1 MTISAAKLSLATRW
15 SKPNGY
21 RQVLLIAFP
30 LILSTGS
37 WSIQQFV
44 DRMFLS
50 WYSPDALAAAMPT
63 GILSFTIVCFF
74 IGTAGYASTFV
85 AQYTG
90 AGRHDRVGPAM
101 WQGIYFSLIGGIVT
115 FIAMFFA
122 EPIFQ
127 FIGHDESVREL
138 EIKYWRYLTIGGFFP
153 ICMAAVSS
161 FFNGRGNTFP
171 VMWASLLATC
181 LNMVLNYLLI
191 FGNFGLPE
199 MGISGA
205 GLSTVI
211 SQIFNLSLLLFMTF
225 MGNNNAKY
233 KTISGWKFDKDLFLR
248 LIRYGLPNGIHF
260 FLDIAAFSAFILIV
274 GRLGAAQLAA
284 TNIALNVSML
294 AFMPMIGMGIT
305 VSILVGQS
313 LGANNDDMADTA
325 TTSAVQMAFIYM
337 GSISALYLLIPS
349 IFIYPFAANADPTEF
364 EEIRGYA
371 MTAMKFVAA
380 WSLVDSL
387 GIVYSSALKGAG
399 DTRFTMY
406 TIIVLSLILLILPTF
421 IALELMGWGLE
432 AAWAI
437 GVVYIIG
444 LAVTFTLRYRA
455 GKWRT
460 MRVIEQSAFEDPLQT

>member
-1 MTISAAKLSLATRW
+1 MTISAAKLSLATCW

-90 AGRHDRVGPAM
+90 AGRHARVGPAM
-101 WQGIYFSLIGGIVT
+101 WQGIYFSLIGGVVT
-115 FIAMFFA
+115 FLAMFFA

-127 FIGHDESVREL
+127 FIGHEESVREL

-211 SQIFNLSLLLFMTF
+211 SQIFNLSLLLLMTF

-313 LGANNDDMADTA
+313 LGGNRPGMAKRA
-325 TTSAVQMAFIYM
+325 TLSALQMAFVYM
-337 GSISALYLLIPS
+337 GCIACLYLIVPQL
-349 IFIYPFAANADPTEF
+349 FIYPFSAQADLVEF
-364 EEIRGYA
+364 QEIKILA
-371 MTAMKFVAA
+371 ITVLKFLAA
-380 WSLVDSL
+380 WTLLDSVA
-387 GIVYSSALKGAG
+387 IVISSALKGAG
-399 DTRFTMY
+399 DTRFIMFAMLGISITF
-406 TIIVLSLILLILPTF
+406 LILPTY
-421 IALELMGWGLE
+421 IALSL
-432 AAWAI
+432 I
-437 GVVYIIG
+437 HI
-444 LAVTFTLRYRA
+444 
-455 GKWRT
+455 
-460 MRVIEQSAFEDPLQT
+460 

>member
-1 MTISAAKLSLATRW
+1 MTISSVKLSLANRW
-15 SKPNGY
+15 SRPNGY
-21 RQVLLIAFP
+21 RPVLLIAFP

-50 WYSPDALAAAMPT
+50 WYSSDALAAAMPT
-63 GILSFTIVCFF
+63 GILSFTIVSFF
-74 IGTAGYASTFV
+74 VGTSGYASTFV

-101 WQGIYFSLIGGIVT
+101 WQAIYFSLIGGIVT
-115 FIAMFFA
+115 FTAMFFA

-138 EIKYWRYLTIGGFFP
+138 ETKYWRYLTIGGFFP
-153 ICMAAVSS
+153 ICLAAVSS
-161 FFNGRGNTFP
+161 FFNGRGNTYP

-181 LNMVLNYLLI
+181 LNILLNYLLI
-191 FGNFGLPE
+191 FGHFGFPE

-211 SQIFNLSLLLFMTF
+211 SQFFNLSLLLIMTF
-225 MGNNNAKY
+225 MGDNNVKY
-233 KTISGWKFDKDLFLR
+233 KTISGWKFDKKLFAR

-274 GRLGAAQLAA
+274 GRLGASQLAA

-313 LGANNDDMADTA
+313 LGANDEDMADRA

-337 GSISALYLLIPS
+337 GSISLMYLIIPS
-349 IFIYPFAANADPTEF
+349 MFIYPFAANADPTTF
-364 EEIRGYA
+364 EEIRIYA

-380 WSLVDSL
+380 WSIIDSL

-399 DTRFTMY
+399 DTRFTMF
-406 TIIVLSLILLILPTF
+406 TIIILSLILLILPTF
-421 IALELMGWGLE
+421 IALEVMGWGLE
-432 AAWAI
+432 AAWTVGLI
-437 GVVYIIG
+437 YIIG
-444 LAVTFTLRYRA
+444 LAAAFTLRYRG
-455 GKWRT
+455 GKWKS
-460 MRVIEQSAFEDPLQT
+460 MRVIEQPAFKDSSQR

>member
-1 MTISAAKLSLATRW
+1 
-15 SKPNGY
+15 
-21 RQVLLIAFP
+21 
-30 LILSTGS
+30 
-37 WSIQQFV
+37 
-44 DRMFLS
+44 
-50 WYSPDALAAAMPT
+50 
-63 GILSFTIVCFF
+63 
-74 IGTAGYASTFV
+74 
-85 AQYTG
+85 
-90 AGRHDRVGPAM
+90 
-101 WQGIYFSLIGGIVT
+101 
-115 FIAMFFA
+115 
-122 EPIFQ
+122 
-127 FIGHDESVREL
+127 
-138 EIKYWRYLTIGGFFP
+138 
-153 ICMAAVSS
+153 
-161 FFNGRGNTFP
+161 
-171 VMWASLLATC
+171 
-181 LNMVLNYLLI
+181 
-191 FGNFGLPE
+191 
-199 MGISGA
+199 
-205 GLSTVI
+205 
-211 SQIFNLSLLLFMTF
+211 MTF

-305 VSILVGQS
+305 VSIFVGQS
-313 LGANNDDMADTA
+313 HGANNDDMADTA

-444 LAVTFTLRYRA
+444 LAVAFTLRYRA

-460 MRVIEQSAFEDPLQT
+460 MRVIEQSAFEGPHQT